1 MYKVRFNLGTG
12 KNFLKWKITH
22 PDGKVEYHEPN
33 DVILDMTDCFLRNQ
47 FGTAKKIFDGANKTV
62 CAWVEAKD
70 VRVLTPFNQSP
81 VVLEQV
87 SYNPRVAPHWMCN
100 GKDVDGESFESI
112 ISINRNLFLQ

>member
-22 PDGKVEYHEPN
+22 PDGKVEYYEPY
-33 DVILDMTDCFLRNQ
+33 DVVLKMSDCFLRNQ

-70 VRVLTPFNQSP
+70 VRVLTQRQLEVGF
-81 VVLEQV
+81 EQV

-100 GKDVDGESFESI
+100 GKNVDGESYESI
-112 ISINRNLFLQ
+112 VSIGRELFLQ